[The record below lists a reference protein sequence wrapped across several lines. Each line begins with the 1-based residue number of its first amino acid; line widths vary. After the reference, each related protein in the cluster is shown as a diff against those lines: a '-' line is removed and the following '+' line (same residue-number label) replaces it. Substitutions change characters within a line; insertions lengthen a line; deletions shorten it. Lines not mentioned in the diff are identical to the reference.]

1 MAELS
6 VGGRYY
12 FEEWKENWKESQ
24 MEGKTKGKEKIQK
37 AARGTQWAFF

>member
-1 MAELS
+1 MAELR